1 MNKIKEKVRD
11 LWQNCFDDSE
21 DFMNLY
27 FSTKYSDENTLVK
40 VEGDLVLSALQ
51 MLPYTMTCW
60 GSEVRTSYISGASTR
75 LEYRGRGLMKTLLS
89 EAFQVMRDRKIPL
102 SILIPAEDWLYEYY
116 QRMGYVSVFR
126 RIEDIYTDLPAFL
139 PVYKEHTVDELFT
152 YFSAHMRKRACCV
165 QHSFDDFG
173 VILEDF
179 RLAGGK
185 VVSIS
190 GLNSDIRGMAFV
202 VPSPEQVIVKEWF
215 YDDEETKLELL
226 CTVRGIFP
234 NMEIHCFSPVTKDSR
249 VSYVMG
255 MLRIIDVYSLLSF
268 YASSHPKASFRYL
281 IKDAFV
287 SGNNGLFTVNN
298 GICVHQPALLSYNS
312 VKEINVFDLAKLLF
326 GQSGEINSELTPYM
340 SLMLE

>member
-179 RLAGGK
+179 RLA
-185 VVSIS
+185 
-190 GLNSDIRGMAFV
+190 
-202 VPSPEQVIVKEWF
+202 
-215 YDDEETKLELL
+215 
-226 CTVRGIFP
+226 
-234 NMEIHCFSPVTKDSR
+234 
-249 VSYVMG
+249 
-255 MLRIIDVYSLLSF
+255 
-268 YASSHPKASFRYL
+268 
-281 IKDAFV
+281 
-287 SGNNGLFTVNN
+287 
-298 GICVHQPALLSYNS
+298 
-312 VKEINVFDLAKLLF
+312 
-326 GQSGEINSELTPYM
+326 
-340 SLMLE
+340 

>member
-1 MNKIKEKVRD
+1 MNAIKEKVRD

-40 VEGDLVLSALQ
+40 VEGGLVLSALQ

-60 GSEVRTSYISGASTR
+60 GKEVRTSYISGASTR

-89 EAFQVMRDRKIPL
+89 ESFQVMRNRKIPL

-139 PVYKEHTVDELFT
+139 PVYEEHTVDELFT
-152 YFSAHMRKRACCV
+152 YFSTHMRERACCV
-165 QHSFDDFG
+165 QHSFDDFK

-190 GLNSDIRGMAFV
+190 GLNNDIRGMAFA
-202 VPSPEQVIVKEWF
+202 VPWSGRVIVKEWI
-215 YDDEETKLELL
+215 YDDEEAKLELL
-226 CTVRGIFP
+226 CTVGGIFP
-234 NMEIHCFSPVTKDSR
+234 NMEIHCFSPVTKDSS

-268 YASSHPKASFRYL
+268 YASSHPKASFCYR

-287 SGNNGLFTVNN
+287 SENNGLFTVNN
-298 GICVHQPALLSYNS
+298 GICIHQPALSYNS
-312 VKEINVFDLAKLLF
+312 VKEINVFDLANLLF
-326 GQSGEINSELTPYM
+326 GQSGEINSGLIPYM